1 MKTKILYILLLL
13 SLPIIGYSQT
23 NPLPGFGSTTG
34 VINKLEVFAGTN
46 MDRFLRFRN
55 GGNLPIG
62 FAGIQFSS
70 YDEHT
75 WFTYPGTVGELI
87 FSQATGNPTVKG
99 SLGTALFVLTK
110 EGNVGIGTTVPSN
123 DQQFGR
129 VMELKSSHHA
139 KFLVSSENNAVKVG
153 MFSHFD
159 WLGTGP
165 KGIIGTESN
174 HDLAF
179 HTNLSQ
185 EQIRIKTNGNVGIG
199 TSNPTNKLEVN
210 GTIKTKEVNVTITGW
225 PDYVFA
231 PEYNLI
237 SLDSLSEFIQVNR
250 HLPDVPTEKSVVEN
264 GVNIGEMN
272 AILLKKIEELTL
284 YLLKQEGDLK
294 LLKNSN
300 ESIKEELSKLS
311 AISKNKK

>member
-1 MKTKILYILLLL
+1 
-13 SLPIIGYSQT
+13 
-23 NPLPGFGSTTG
+23 
-34 VINKLEVFAGTN
+34 
-46 MDRFLRFRN
+46 
-55 GGNLPIG
+55 
-62 FAGIQFSS
+62 
-70 YDEHT
+70 
-75 WFTYPGTVGELI
+75 
-87 FSQATGNPTVKG
+87 
-99 SLGTALFVLTK
+99 
-110 EGNVGIGTTVPSN
+110 
-123 DQQFGR
+123 
-129 VMELKSSHHA
+129 
-139 KFLVSSENNAVKVG
+139 LVSSENNAVKVG